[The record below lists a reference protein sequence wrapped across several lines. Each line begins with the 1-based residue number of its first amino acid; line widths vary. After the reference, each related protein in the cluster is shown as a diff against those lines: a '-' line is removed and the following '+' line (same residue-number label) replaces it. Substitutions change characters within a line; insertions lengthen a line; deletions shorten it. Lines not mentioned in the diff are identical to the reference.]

1 MTKQVSMEFNGNELI
16 LIESKT
22 MRDEYVFKDTV
33 MDKVKIVPLIPD
45 TAELTIQMA
54 SIYYEVPNDAVE
66 SIIRRHRT
74 EFNEYG
80 EIKVLKGKVLAEF
93 KSLRHDDGAFKG
105 INSLTL
111 ITRRGLLRIGML
123 LTESEVA
130 KSIRNYLLNVEEIAP
145 DEVRQWAIE
154 REISKRERRLLTDSI
169 QEFYIATSSMDDKFK
184 YANFTNLVYR
194 VLWDTDAKHLKEVY
208 GVEKNELL
216 RDAFSTEDL
225 HKVVGVER
233 AIAGMLNVDFRYD
246 EIKERLINK
255 KERFQ

>member
-1 MTKQVSMEFNGNELI
+1 MSKQVSMEFNGNELI

-54 SIYYEVPNDAVE
+54 AIYYEVSNDAVE
-66 SIIRRHRT
+66 SVIRRHRA

-80 EIKVLKGKVLAEF
+80 EIKVLKGKVLTEF

-130 KSIRNYLLNVEEIAP
+130 KSIRNYLLNVEELAP
-145 DEVRQWAIE
+145 NEVKQWAIE
-154 REISKRERRLLTDSI
+154 REMSKRERILLTDAI

-184 YANFTNLVYR
+184 YANFTNLVYK
-194 VLWDTDAKHLKEVY
+194 VIWDTNAKHLKEIY
-208 GVEKNELL
+208 SIEKNELL

-225 HKVVGVER
+225 RKVVGVER
-233 AIAGMLNVDFRYD
+233 TIAGMLNADFKYD
-246 EIKERLINK
+246 EIKERLLKI